1 MQAELVSATGA
12 ALLSALVE
20 AYGPIPRMVVETV
33 GYGAGPRR
41 VPSPNALRVLIGEG
55 RGGGAG
61 TRGWGRRRA
70 GLLLNRTWI
79 GPSCENAVTTV
90 EG

>member
-1 MQAELVSATGA
+1 VEAELVSPTGA
-12 ALLSALVE
+12 ALLSTLVE

-33 GYGAGPRR
+33 GYGAGSHR

-61 TRGWGRRRA
+61 TRGWVVGGRDA
-70 GLLLNRTWI
+70 
-79 GPSCENAVTTV
+79 S
-90 EG
+90 

>member
-1 MQAELVSATGA
+1 MPLEPREVEAEPVSPTGA
-12 ALLSALVE
+12 ALLSTLVE

-55 RGGGAG
+55 RAAA
-61 TRGWGRRRA
+61 TPARDLSQEA
-70 GLLLNRTWI
+70 PT
-79 GPSCENAVTTV
+79 C
-90 EG
+90 